1 MTAIYMREMRS
12 YFTSPIGYIFTAIY
26 FAVSGFCFY
35 YMVLSDG
42 ATGSV
47 SGYFTSLIFVFIVI
61 VPLLT
66 MKMFSEEKK
75 QRTEQLLLTSPVSLW
90 GMVGGK
96 FFAAYTMFA
105 ASFLCSA
112 VINAIALGIYGTPNM
127 AVFLGNVLSV
137 LLMGGAFIAIGTFL
151 SSLTESQLVEAL
163 LTMFLIAVLLL
174 VSFFTPYVNLAWLRV
189 VMNWISIFTRFSNF
203 AYGIFDAASLLYYLS
218 IVFAFLFL
226 TVRMYERKRW
236 S

>member
-96 FFAAYTMFA
+96 FFAA
-105 ASFLCSA
+105 
-112 VINAIALGIYGTPNM
+112 
-127 AVFLGNVLSV
+127 
-137 LLMGGAFIAIGTFL
+137 
-151 SSLTESQLVEAL
+151 
-163 LTMFLIAVLLL
+163 
-174 VSFFTPYVNLAWLRV
+174 
-189 VMNWISIFTRFSNF
+189 
-203 AYGIFDAASLLYYLS
+203 
-218 IVFAFLFL
+218 
-226 TVRMYERKRW
+226 
-236 S
+236 

>member
-127 AVFLGNVLSV
+127 AVFWG
-137 LLMGGAFIAIGTFL
+137 
-151 SSLTESQLVEAL
+151 
-163 LTMFLIAVLLL
+163 
-174 VSFFTPYVNLAWLRV
+174 
-189 VMNWISIFTRFSNF
+189 
-203 AYGIFDAASLLYYLS
+203 
-218 IVFAFLFL
+218 
-226 TVRMYERKRW
+226 MY
-236 S
+236 